1 MNINVGI
8 IEDELFFKEQLLEYL
23 DKWASENVCDIVY
36 HTETSGEDFL
46 SHPPEQLDILFLDI
60 QLDGINGVEL
70 AYQLRDKHYTFEIV
84 FLTGFREY
92 VFQGYQVRAL
102 NYLLKPV
109 SYTDVKKC
117 MDIILEQT
125 KMKHY
130 IFKNKQTIF
139 KIPYSNILYYTSC
152 RHYID
157 ITTTE
162 TTHRQLGSLKVI
174 LPSLPP
180 QFMQCHRTTIV
191 NIHHIQCINGAYI
204 TMSNDVTLPVS
215 KTYLAS
221 IRDGILNSII

>member
-1 MNINVGI
+1 MKLHVGI
-8 IEDELFFKEQLLEYL
+8 LEDEPFYKEQLLKYL
-23 DKWASENVCDIVY
+23 DKWAAENACGIVY
-36 HTETSGEDFL
+36 HIDTSGEDFL
-46 SHPPEQLDILFLDI
+46 SHLPAQLDILFLDI
-60 QLDGINGVEL
+60 QLKGINGVEL

-84 FLTGFREY
+84 FLTGFHEY

-125 KMKHY
+125 RMEHY
-130 IFKNKQTIF
+130 IFKSKQTIC
-139 KIPYSNILYYTSC
+139 KIPYSNILYFTSC
-152 RHYID
+152 RHYVE

-162 TTHRQLGSLKVI
+162 TSYRQLASLKNIMSHV
-174 LPSLPP
+174 PP

-191 NIHHIQCINGAYI
+191 NIHHIQCINGSYI